1 MAQNP
6 EPVLPVIDGLNGKIG
21 VLERRL
27 GHLERRLGEPAR
39 KGATKDFDR
48 AEASALR
55 AALAAMRYVGAR
67 RDRSAS

>member
-1 MAQNP
+1 MSTTTVSP
-6 EPVLPVIDGLNGKIG
+6 LPVIEGLNGKIG

-27 GHLERRLGEPAR
+27 GHLDRRVKDSER

-55 AALAAMRYVGAR
+55 AAIVSMKYVRDARGA
-67 RDRSAS
+67 S